1 MIFALTA
8 CTSSVAIEMFVAGA
22 TAAISLLTIAT
33 KIGKDGKC
41 GKKSNFTPLKSTP

>member
-22 TAAISLLTIAT
+22 TSAITLLTGT
-33 KIGKDGKC
+33 KLKRRRN
-41 GKKSNFTPLKSTP
+41 KK

>member
-22 TAAISLLTIAT
+22 TSAITLLCTGT
-33 KIGKDGKC
+33 KLRRRNNRK
-41 GKKSNFTPLKSTP
+41 